1 MMATGS
7 LDCTIV
13 LSDITARS
21 PVHTLRGHSCGVT
34 LCTFCVSD
42 SWLASVDRSYSI
54 FIWDTVTGNL
64 LRRFTSL
71 VESKVSGLVINASG
85 TLIVCNGAFYAIS
98 VLDAQTGLVVQS
110 LSRADGVAA
119 AFSQACVII
128 L

>member
-1 MMATGS
+1 
-7 LDCTIV
+7 
-13 LSDITARS
+13 
-21 PVHTLRGHSCGVT
+21 
-34 LCTFCVSD
+34 
-42 SWLASVDRSYSI
+42 
-54 FIWDTVTGNL
+54 
-64 LRRFTSL
+64 